1 MKSGDE
7 KTSPDKS
14 EGSQN
19 FNRQLMR
26 FEGIGE
32 ILRLKRALRSQEMKL
47 VNQLSFSNDV
57 IEVKEELVDDQ
68 ISSCSSNSSLEKGSS
83 ITFEIKAEDANVQ
96 QITKDILDSLS
107 NNCSKFLV
115 DVKIGDII
123 ISITE
128 DN

>member
-14 EGSQN
+14 EGGQN
-19 FNRQLMR
+19 FNRQFMR

-68 ISSCSSNSSLEKGSS
+68 ISSCSINSSLEKGSS